1 MSTESGALGPTC
13 TTSVDSRWS
22 PKRGPVLLQPG
33 SISGSFREAGLKPH
47 TLGLS
52 GLYL

>member
-13 TTSVDSRWS
+13 ATSVDSLWS

-33 SISGSFREAGLKPH
+33 FLVQAGLKPH
-47 TLGLS
+47 TLGVEE
-52 GLYL
+52 